1 MGQLTYRTAVYR
13 GAYAA
18 VFVAVYLL
26 LAASLLSGD
35 NSGSESS
42 AGVWRLLLGLA
53 LAGLAG
59 VIAGPTVHRR
69 LFNRHRAAQHP
80 VHKAGKHP
88 RQHHSH
94 E

>member
-18 VFVAVYLL
+18 IFVAAYLL

-35 NSGSESS
+35 DSGSESS

-69 LFNRHRAAQHP
+69 LFKHRATHRPVQKSGKHSQHP
-80 VHKAGKHP
+80 
-88 RQHHSH
+88 HSH

>member
-1 MGQLTYRTAVYR
+1 MGQLTYRTSVYR

-18 VFVAVYLL
+18 VFVAAYLL

-35 NSGSESS
+35 DSGSETS
-42 AGVWRLLLGLA
+42 AGVWRLLLGMA

-59 VIAGPTVHRR
+59 AVAGPAVHRR
-69 LFNRHRAAQHP
+69 LFNKHRTPQRP
-80 VHKAGKHP
+80 VHKPGKHS
-88 RQHHSH
+88 QHHHSH